1 MKPFLYAAMIVVSIG
16 LIALV
21 LLQVKGSSLGGLFG
35 GDGAVYRSKRGVEKT
50 LFNATIAVVILY
62 FVLATVIVLVH

>member
-35 GDGAVYRSKRGVEKT
+35 GDGAVYRSKRGVERHSSMRPSPWSSS
-50 LFNATIAVVILY
+50 ISSWPR
-62 FVLATVIVLVH
+62 